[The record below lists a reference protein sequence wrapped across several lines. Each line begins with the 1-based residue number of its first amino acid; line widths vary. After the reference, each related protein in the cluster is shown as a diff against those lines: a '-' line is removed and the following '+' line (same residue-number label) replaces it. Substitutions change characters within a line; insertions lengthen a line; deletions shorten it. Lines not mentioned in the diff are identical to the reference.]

1 MKLSKRPFTMS
12 LILTLLSLV
21 VTSCG
26 GLGKSKPAA
35 AMYDFGLADSP
46 ASYSSLVPVDTVTSV
61 QALQH
66 QHIRYRL
73 FYDNASQV
81 FAYAESRWTAP
92 PAELMNQMVH
102 ATVSAPTLNGCHL
115 AIQLTVFDH
124 VFDSPEKSHG
134 LVQMQATVLSKKS
147 RHQIGRKLFQRS
159 VQANSHDARGGV
171 SALSQGAQA
180 ALLDV
185 FEWSNAQAQQTPDCR
200 D

>member
-1 MKLSKRPFTMS
+1 MKLSKRSFSIYAIM
-12 LILTLLSLV
+12 ILVSVLLSA
-21 VTSCG
+21 CG
-26 GLGKSKPAA
+26 GLGKPKPAA

-46 ASYSSLVPVDTVTSV
+46 TSYSSLLPVDVVTSV

-73 FYDNASQV
+73 AYDNASQV

-102 ATVSAPTLNGCHL
+102 ATVSAPVLNGCHL

-124 VFDSPEKSHG
+124 VFDSPDNSHG
-134 LVQMQATVLSKKS
+134 RVQMQATVLSKKS
-147 RHQIGRKLFQRS
+147 RHQIGRKLFQHTLQS
-159 VQANSHDARGGV
+159 KTSDARGGV
-171 SALSQGAQA
+171 SALSQGSQA
-180 ALLDV
+180 VLLEI
-185 FEWSNAQAQQTPDCR
+185 FEWSNSLAQQTPDCR